1 MRLPLGSRSFVE
13 LLAPEGLPADPAGD
27 IAEELPDEVGQL
39 A

>member
-1 MRLPLGSRSFVE
+1 VAAPREPVVVE
-13 LLAPEGLPADPAGD
+13 LLALEGLPADLAGD